1 MVFDKLGLR
10 RFRYEDFGL
19 AVNRLVPWYG
29 SLAATLTVFIFIYLF
44 FYGINGYI
52 FLFFCIS
59 LGALVTL
66 TSFSIINALLSLIFT
81 YFLSAI
87 VFFLAGLDFLGLML
101 IFVYVGAIAILF
113 LFVVMTLSLQRI
125 TSLKFFNF
133 FDIVCLIAYI
143 IFILIFS
150 VVALTSDFG
159 FLIFDARFVVN
170 TEYTADFF
178 TLTEFLTNL
187 GYSLYGEQLFL
198 FILTTLIL
206 FLGFFCPIVLTL
218 EEDAMSR
225 LPPILVLSYPQN
237 ILKFKLI
244 RGVVKFTLVIILG
257 VLFLIAFNTPD
268 G

>member
-29 SLAATLTVFIFIYLF
+29 SLAAILTVFIFIYSF

-125 TSLKFFNF
+125 TSLKSFNF
-133 FDIVCLIAYI
+133 FDIVCLIFYI
-143 IFILIFS
+143 MFILIFS
-150 VVALTSDFG
+150 VITLMSDFG
-159 FLIFDARFVVN
+159 FLIFDARFVAN
-170 TEYTADFF
+170 MEHTTDSF

-198 FILTTLIL
+198 FIITTLIL

-218 EEDAMSR
+218 EEDALNR
-225 LPPILVLSYPQN
+225 LPSVHVLLYPHN
-237 ILKFKLI
+237 AGIFKMNESIFDFIVGGMLGAVLGSIYILKY
-244 RGVVKFTLVIILG
+244 V
-257 VLFLIAFNTPD
+257 
-268 G
+268 